1 MTSER
6 KQTRMSSLS
15 RRQFCAVAGEAAA
28 AVVMRRLAFGE
39 EALRHIPDVAAIDR
53 HRILTAAG
61 RYLRERPVTITAFF
75 SPRTAGGKHDYF
87 SEGDYWWPDPR
98 VPSGP
103 YIRRDGMSNP
113 DNFTAHRQALIR
125 LSIQVP
131 ALAAAWLLTHDQ
143 RYSAHAAKHLRAWF
157 IDPATKMN
165 ANLEY
170 AQAIHGLST
179 GRGIGIIDT
188 MHLVEVVHS
197 IATLEQ
203 SGAISGSES
212 HQLRDWFADYLN
224 WMNTSKNGREER
236 DAKNNHGTCW
246 MLQAAQFAAFTGNSE
261 PIEFCRNR
269 FKKVIVPEQIAVDGS
284 FPLELTRTKPY
295 GYCLFNLDVMSTVC
309 QLLSTSEDNL
319 FAFSLPDGRGF
330 ARAMA
335 FMFPFIANRNSWPY
349 ARDVEYFQDWPV
361 RQPSLLFGGISLEKP
376 EYLTLWRRL
385 NPDPTVEEIIRN
397 YPIRQPLL
405 WVARGARSSA
415 PQ

>member
-1 MTSER
+1 
-6 KQTRMSSLS
+6 
-15 RRQFCAVAGEAAA
+15 
-28 AVVMRRLAFGE
+28 
-39 EALRHIPDVAAIDR
+39 
-53 HRILTAAG
+53 
-61 RYLRERPVTITAFF
+61 
-75 SPRTAGGKHDYF
+75 
-87 SEGDYWWPDPR
+87 
-98 VPSGP
+98 
-103 YIRRDGMSNP
+103 
-113 DNFTAHRQALIR
+113 
-125 LSIQVP
+125 
-131 ALAAAWLLTHDQ
+131 
-143 RYSAHAAKHLRAWF
+143 
-157 IDPATKMN
+157 
-165 ANLEY
+165 
-170 AQAIHGLST
+170 
-179 GRGIGIIDT
+179 
-188 MHLVEVVHS
+188 
-197 IATLEQ
+197 
-203 SGAISGSES
+203 
-212 HQLRDWFADYLN
+212 
-224 WMNTSKNGREER
+224 
-236 DAKNNHGTCW
+236 
-246 MLQAAQFAAFTGNSE
+246 MLQAAQFAAFTSNSE

-309 QLLSTSEDNL
+309 QLLSTSGDNL